1 MSIEDLCAEK
11 ISVLAGET
19 TILERLTIRARA
31 GEIVGLRGP
40 SASGKTSL
48 LYVLAG
54 LTSPAAGAVLIDG
67 RPAVAWRDQATGII
81 FQNLCLVPT
90 LSAEE
95 SVALALQTSAT
106 PRAEVAR
113 RTAAELDRLGLG
125 DHTAQLVGT
134 LSGGQRQRVAV
145 ARALATNPDLILA
158 DEPTSALDEHWRDI
172 VLEQLVAHA
181 RRGAIVIVA
190 SGDADVTSACDRE
203 ISLTTASVSQSR
215 S

>member
-1 MSIEDLCAEK
+1 MSIGEIRAEELT
-11 ISVLAGET
+11 VLGGKT
-19 TILERLTIRARA
+19 TILEGLTIGAQA

-54 LTSPAAGAVLIDG
+54 LTPPAAGTVLIDG

-90 LSAEE
+90 LTATET
-95 SVALALQTSAT
+95 VTLALQTAT
-106 PRAEVAR
+106 IPRAEVAR
-113 RTAAELDRLGLG
+113 RAAAELDRLGLG
-125 DHTAQLVGT
+125 EHTAQLVGA

-145 ARALATNPDLILA
+145 ARALATDPDLILA
-158 DEPTSALDEHWRDI
+158 DEPTSALDEHWRDV
-172 VLEQLVAHA
+172 VLRQLIAHA
-181 RRGAIVIVA
+181 RRGAVVIVA

-203 ISLTTASVSQSR
+203 ISLTPQPGFQ
-215 S
+215 